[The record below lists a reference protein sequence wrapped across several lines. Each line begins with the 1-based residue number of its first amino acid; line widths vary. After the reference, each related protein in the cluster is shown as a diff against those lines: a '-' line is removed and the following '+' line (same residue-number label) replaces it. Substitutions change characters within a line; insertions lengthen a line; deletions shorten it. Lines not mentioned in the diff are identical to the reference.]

1 MSQCMILSENYKN
14 IWSIHKIYLP
24 LQPKTEQCTSFV
36 LNDAVR
42 LCLTGIQIRFAIY
55 SHINRFA
62 DITKKSFISLSRCQ
76 KDVFMEKILRMA
88 LVFLFVVTSST
99 NILARENGTVK
110 KRFNWHP
117 VMNAIIQVE
126 SEGNPQAVSGKSC
139 GAMQISP
146 IMVEECNQILEK
158 RNSKKRFTLDDRFN
172 VQKSKEMFIL
182 IQLHYNPTN
191 NVEKAIRSWN
201 GGQRYSVKATQR
213 YYNKVMKL
221 LK

>member
-1 MSQCMILSENYKN
+1 
-14 IWSIHKIYLP
+14 
-24 LQPKTEQCTSFV
+24 
-36 LNDAVR
+36 
-42 LCLTGIQIRFAIY
+42 
-55 SHINRFA
+55 
-62 DITKKSFISLSRCQ
+62 
-76 KDVFMEKILRMA
+76 MEKILRLA
-88 LVFLFVVTSST
+88 LVFLFVVISSLST
-99 NILARENGTVK
+99 LAKENGTVK

-126 SEGNPQAVSGKSC
+126 SEGNPQAVKGKSC

-158 RNSKKRFTLDDRFN
+158 RNSKKRFTLEDRFN
-172 VQKSKEMFIL
+172 VQRSKEMFIL
-182 IQLHYNPTN
+182 IQLHYNPDN